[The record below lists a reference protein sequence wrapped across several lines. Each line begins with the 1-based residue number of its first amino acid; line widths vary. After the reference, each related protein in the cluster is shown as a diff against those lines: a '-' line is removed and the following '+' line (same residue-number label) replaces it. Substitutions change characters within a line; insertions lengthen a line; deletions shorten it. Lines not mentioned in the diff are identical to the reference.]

1 MDPADA
7 LFDRYVDK
15 APFVPGRKE
24 EREKRC
30 LLYTS
35 FTHEEPKADS
45 ERVYVVLRRPG
56 QPE

>member
-1 MDPADA
+1 MEYTIQKLAEMSGLELLHIYDA
-7 LFDRYVDK
+7 
-15 APFVPGRKE
+15 
-24 EREKRC
+24 
-30 LLYTS
+30 